1 MGHTSR
7 PVLPPLPPR
16 TSPGRILP
24 GRSCSGAHELMS
36 GHAGLLT
43 GRETFFHVST
53 SLHFHG
59 ATAAMH
65 ATQRSASDGFSAGS
79 AFAGSSQK
87 RRQVTCQCGQRV
99 CAAFYEAKTRAK
111 IFLVGRCS
119 ARRWAGWTGDA
130 ADGRRA
136 IAGTRGGGHTRS
148 RTQGRKVPG
157 TDHLVLLGS
166 VSCCLHFE
174 LRSVMPGEAQRTTL
188 TGTRC
193 PDQT

>member
-1 MGHTSR
+1 MRRRARAESR
-7 PVLPPLPPR
+7 GAHLPPCLAPLPPR

-136 IAGTRGGGHTRS
+136 IAGTRGGHTRS

-166 VSCCLHFE
+166 VSCCLHFDFAA
-174 LRSVMPGEAQRTTL
+174 LCQGKRRGQR
-188 TGTRC
+188 
-193 PDQT
+193 